1 MRLTHIKLAGFKS
14 FVDPTAISI
23 PGDLVGVVGPN
34 GCGKSNIIDAVR
46 WVLGESKASALRGE
60 SMQDVIFTGS
70 ASRKPVS
77 RASVE
82 LIFDNKLGKAAGQW
96 SSYAEIAIKR
106 IVYRDGDSV
115 YSINNM
121 RVRRRDI
128 ADLFLGTGIGGKG
141 YAIIEQGMISRVIEA
156 KPQELK
162 VFLEEAAGI
171 SKYRERRHETERRLT
186 DTQKNLQRVEDI
198 CQELRKQLQ
207 HLEVQAEVARQF
219 NELQQKLHHTQNLLW
234 LARKKKAETQR
245 TQAEKEIQQFE
256 AALETE
262 TTFLQ
267 KTKNQL
273 EEIRQQHYTVSDA
286 LHESQGTLYATNA
299 EITRIEQEIK
309 YLRETDQRLLQQIT
323 EEEKQLAKNSDEK
336 KNALNSLKHWTQ
348 ESEQAHLAHE
358 ISTQKN
364 IAENE
369 KLPVI
374 EADARA
380 CQESLNECQRSLLL
394 IQQAGKLEE
403 NHLAHALKTLQQL
416 ESRQSR
422 LEQELNS
429 LPQQDVDALATLQ
442 SETQN
447 LEQAL
452 AQQKMALANAEKQL
466 PQVTRSKEE
475 IIKKRQALQQAATQA
490 QARFDAL
497 QRLQRQLESNQALN
511 KWISA
516 HQFDTLPRLWQN
528 IQVEN
533 GWEDAFEAILRER
546 LNSAE
551 FDRLEVIQEWIDD
564 IPPGKWTLFE
574 PTDINVDE
582 SPVNTLKGKQN
593 KNHPR
598 QSILGYV
605 SCNHPAIKSI
615 LNEWLNNVFVIDDL
629 QTGLSEREN
638 LATREILITPEG
650 HMFTRHSLTFFSP
663 DSQLHGVL
671 ARKQELS
678 QISAEIEL
686 IEKNLDQENAR
697 LLTAEQACTAVIETI
712 KVYRQECE
720 QLQHQHHDS
729 QLQMIKHTQLVDRT
743 DQRRKQISEELSDIA
758 RQLEAER
765 LNQHNAQNKITGY
778 AAEKESLQKVLQ
790 QKQAAWKAADQL
802 LTKQRQLTQNT
813 MQEVQ
818 ETAFRKKNCQ
828 NKTKEIQATIQVIE
842 ENAVRT
848 ANKIECL
855 SAERGTIDA
864 DKLNSQ
870 LQDCLSQRITH
881 EAEVSHARNNL
892 EEAASE
898 LQRIEEARMH
908 SEHKLHPL
916 QESLNKARLKEQE
929 ARITENQFAEQ
940 LRTAD
945 ANLET
950 LLPVLEKMK
959 PAALQS
965 DLNRLNAEIQA
976 LGAVNLAALD
986 ELQTL
991 SAREAYLDSQLCD
1004 LREAVATLESVIRQI
1019 DRETRERLMET
1030 YTALNNNLNEVFP
1043 AIFGGGQA
1051 KLILNGDE
1059 ILDSGVQLTAQPPGK
1074 KNSSIQLLSGGEK
1087 ALTALAL
1094 VFSMFRLNPAPFC
1107 LLDEVDAP
1115 LDDSNT
1121 GRFCDLVKKM
1131 SEQTQFLFISHN
1143 KITMEMAQQLI
1154 GITMQEQG
1162 VSRVVAVDIN
1172 EAVKLGNAAVMA

>member
-14 FVDPTAISI
+14 FVDPTAIAI
-23 PGDLVGVVGPN
+23 PGNLVGVVGPN

-70 ASRKPVS
+70 ANRKPVS

-171 SKYRERRHETERRLT
+171 SKYRERRHETERRLN

-207 HLEVQAEVARQF
+207 HLEAQAEVARQF
-219 NELQQKLHHTQNLLW
+219 NALQQKLLHTQNLLW
-234 LARKKKAETQR
+234 LAHKKKAETQR
-245 TQAEKEIQQFE
+245 TQAEKEIRRIE
-256 AALETE
+256 SELETE

-267 KTKNQL
+267 KTNHRL
-273 EEIRQQHYTVSDA
+273 EEIRHRHYAASET

-309 YLRETDQRLLQQIT
+309 YLRETDQRLLQQIA
-323 EEEKQLAKNSDEK
+323 EEEKQLT
-336 KNALNSLKHWTQ
+336 KNAEEKTNALDSLNHWMQ
-348 ESEQAHLAHE
+348 EFEQAHLEHE
-358 ISTQKN
+358 ISAQKN
-364 IAENE
+364 VVENE

-374 EADARA
+374 EADART
-380 CQESLNECQRSLLL
+380 CQENLNNCQRNLLL
-394 IQQAGKLEE
+394 IQQAGQLEE
-403 NHLAHALKTLQQL
+403 NHLSHALKTLQQL

-422 LEQELNS
+422 LAQELNT
-429 LPQQDVDALATLQ
+429 LPQQDFHALSALQ
-442 SETQN
+442 TETQN

-452 AQQKMALANAEKQL
+452 AQQKTALANAEEQL
-466 PQVTRSKEE
+466 LHTTRNKEE
-475 IIKKRQALQQAATQA
+475 IIKKRQTLQQTATQA

-511 KWISA
+511 KWMAA
-516 HQFDTLPRLWQN
+516 HQFDGLPHLWQN
-528 IQVEN
+528 IQVAE

-546 LNSAE
+546 LNSTE
-551 FDRLEVIQEWIDD
+551 FDRLEIIQEWIDD

-574 PTDINVDE
+574 SADIDDNG
-582 SPVNTLKGKQN
+582 PPANTPED
-593 KNHPR
+593 NHKKSHQR
-598 QSILGYV
+598 QSMLGYV
-605 SCNHPAIKSI
+605 SSNHPAIKSI
-615 LNEWLNNVFVIDDL
+615 LDEWLNNIFVIADL
-629 QTGLSEREN
+629 QAGLSERDN
-638 LATREILITPEG
+638 LAINEILVTPEG
-650 HMFTRHSLTFFSP
+650 HIFTRHSLTFFSP

-671 ARKQELS
+671 ARKQELN
-678 QISAEIEL
+678 QISTEIKILEN
-686 IEKNLDQENAR
+686 NLDHENSR
-697 LLTAEQACTAVIETI
+697 LMTAEQACDAASEAI

-729 QLQMIKHTQLVDRT
+729 QLQMIKLTQLADRT
-743 DQRRKQISEELSDIA
+743 DQRRKQINEELVDIA
-758 RQLEAER
+758 RQLETER
-765 LNQHNAQNKITGY
+765 LNKQNAQKKITGY
-778 AAEKESLQKVLQ
+778 AAETETLKKVLQ
-790 QKQAAWKAADQL
+790 QNQAAWEAADQL
-802 LTKQRQLTQNT
+802 LTKQRQLTQKS
-813 MQEVQ
+813 MHEVQ

-828 NKTKEIQATIQVIE
+828 NKTNEIQATIQTIQ
-842 ENAVRT
+842 ENAARLT
-848 ANKIECL
+848 NKLERL
-855 SAERGTIDA
+855 SAERETIDEN
-864 DKLNSQ
+864 DLNSQ
-870 LQDCLSQRITH
+870 LQECLSQRIAH
-881 EAEVSHARNNL
+881 EAEVNHARDIL

-898 LQRIEEARMH
+898 LQRIEEARMS
-908 SEHKLHPL
+908 SERKLHPL
-916 QESLNKARLKEQE
+916 QESLNKVRLKEQE
-929 ARITENQFAEQ
+929 ARITENQFAEH
-940 LRTAD
+940 LHSAD
-945 ANLET
+945 ANIET
-950 LLPVLEKMK
+950 LLPVLEKTK
-959 PAALQS
+959 PATLQN
-965 DLNRLNAEIQA
+965 DLNRINAEIQA

-1004 LREAVATLESVIRQI
+1004 LKEAVATLENVIRQI
-1019 DRETRERLMET
+1019 DRETRERLLDT

-1051 KLILNGDE
+1051 KLILNGNE

-1131 SEQTQFLFISHN
+1131 SENTQFLFISHN

>member
-23 PGDLVGVVGPN
+23 PGDLIGVVGPN

-245 TQAEKEIQQFE
+245 TQAEKEIQHIE

-273 EEIRQQHYTVSDA
+273 EEIRHQHYTASDA

-309 YLRETDQRLLQQIT
+309 YLRETDQRLLQQIS
-323 EEEKQLAKNSDEK
+323 EEEKQLTKNSEEK
-336 KNALNSLKHWTQ
+336 KNALNSLKHWSQ
-348 ESEQAHLAHE
+348 ESEQAHRAHE
-358 ISTQKN
+358 ISAKKN

-369 KLPVI
+369 KLPVV
-374 EADARA
+374 EAEARA
-380 CQESLNECQRSLLL
+380 CQESLNNCQRNLLL
-394 IQQAGKLEE
+394 IQQAGQLEE
-403 NHLAHALKTLQQL
+403 NHLTHALKTLQQL

-422 LEQELNS
+422 LAQELNA
-429 LPQQDVDALATLQ
+429 LPQQDFDALSALQ
-442 SETQN
+442 TETQN
-447 LEQAL
+447 LERAL
-452 AQQKMALANAEKQL
+452 SQKKAALINAEKQL
-466 PQVTRSKEE
+466 PHLTSHKDA
-475 IIKKRQALQQAATQA
+475 ITKKRQTLQQAATQA

-511 KWISA
+511 KWMAA
-516 HQFDTLPRLWQN
+516 HQFDILPRLWQN
-528 IQVEN
+528 IQVEK

-551 FDRLEVIQEWIDD
+551 FDRLEIIQEWIDD

-574 PTDINVDE
+574 SAGIEVDKTPDNTFIN
-582 SPVNTLKGKQN
+582 KQT
-593 KNHPR
+593 KKHPR
-598 QSILGYV
+598 QSMLEYV
-605 SCNHPAIKSI
+605 SCNHPAIKSVLI
-615 LNEWLNNVFVIDDL
+615 EWLSNIFAIDDL
-629 QTGLSEREN
+629 QAGLSEREN
-638 LATREILITPEG
+638 LAVNEMLITPEG
-650 HMFTRHSLTFFSP
+650 HIFTRHSLTFFSP

-671 ARKQELS
+671 ARKQELN
-678 QISAEIEL
+678 QISAEIKI
-686 IEKNLDQENAR
+686 IEKNLDQENSR
-697 LLTAEQACTAVIETI
+697 LLAAEQACTTAIETI

-729 QLQMIKHTQLVDRT
+729 QLQMIKHTQLADRT
-743 DQRRKQISEELSDIA
+743 DQRRKQINEELIDIA
-758 RQLEAER
+758 HQLEAER
-765 LNQHNAQNKITGY
+765 LNQQNAQKKMTDY
-778 AAEKESLQKVLQ
+778 AAEKDALNKVLQ
-790 QKQAAWKAADQL
+790 QNQAAWEAADQR

-813 MQEVQ
+813 THEVQ
-818 ETAFRKKNCQ
+818 EAAFRKQNCQ
-828 NKTKEIQATIQVIE
+828 NKTNEIQKTIQAIE
-842 ENAVRT
+842 ENAVRLS
-848 ANKIECL
+848 KKLESL
-855 SAERGTIDA
+855 SAERKTIDE
-864 DKLNSQ
+864 DKLNRQ

-881 EAEVSHARNNL
+881 EADVSHARNNL

-898 LQRIEEARMH
+898 LQKIEEARMG

-940 LRTAD
+940 LHTAGV
-945 ANLET
+945 NIET
-950 LLPVLEKMK
+950 LLPVLEKTK
-959 PAALQS
+959 PAVLQS

-991 SAREAYLDSQLCD
+991 SARESYLDSQLCD
-1004 LREAVATLESVIRQI
+1004 LKEAVATLENVIRQI
-1019 DRETRERLMET
+1019 DRETRERLLET

-1051 KLILNGDE
+1051 KLILSGDE

-1131 SEQTQFLFISHN
+1131 SEHTQFLFISHN

-1162 VSRVVAVDIN
+1162 VSRVVAVDID
-1172 EAVKLGNAAVMA
+1172 EAVKLGNAAVVA

>member
-96 SSYAEIAIKR
+96 SSYAEISIKR
-106 IVYRDGDSV
+106 IVHRDGDSV
-115 YSINNM
+115 YSINNI

-186 DTQKNLQRVEDI
+186 DTQKNLLRVEDI

-207 HLEVQAEVARQF
+207 HLEAQAEVARQF
-219 NELQQKLHHTQNLLW
+219 NAIQQKLNQTQNLLW
-234 LARKKKAETQR
+234 LAHKQKAEAQH
-245 TQAEKEIQQFE
+245 TQAEKEIQRI
-256 AALETE
+256 ETELKAE

-267 KTKNQL
+267 KTRKQL
-273 EEIRQQHYTVSDA
+273 EEIRHQHSTASDT

-309 YLRETDQRLLQQIT
+309 YLREADQRLVQQIT
-323 EEEKQLAKNSDEK
+323 DIEKQLASNSEQK
-336 KNALNSLKHWTQ
+336 KNALNNLEHWAQ
-348 ESEQAHLAHE
+348 EFKQSHLAHE
-358 ISTQKN
+358 LSTKEN
-364 IAENE
+364 IVENE

-380 CQESLNECQRSLLL
+380 CQENLNDCQRDLLL
-394 IQQAGKLEE
+394 LEQASQLEE

-429 LPQQDVDALATLQ
+429 LPQQDSNALSALQ
-442 SETQN
+442 TETKD
-447 LEQAL
+447 LELAL
-452 AQQKMALANAEKQL
+452 SQQKTALINAEKQL
-466 PQVTRSKEE
+466 PHVISNKDE
-475 IIKKRQALQQAATQA
+475 IIKKRQVLQQAATQA
-490 QARFDAL
+490 HARFDAL
-497 QRLQRQLESNQALN
+497 QRLQLQLESNQALN
-511 KWISA
+511 KWIAA
-516 HQFDTLPRLWQN
+516 HQFDILPRLWQN
-528 IQVEN
+528 IQVEK
-533 GWEDAFEAILRER
+533 GWEDAIEAILCER
-546 LNSAE
+546 LNSSE
-551 FDRLEVIQEWIDD
+551 FDQLEIIQEWMDSL
-564 IPPGKWTLFE
+564 PPGKWTLFE
-574 PTDINVDE
+574 SADVSEPLASPLKNKQTKKHHRQTILEQINC
-582 SPVNTLKGKQN
+582 S
-593 KNHPR
+593 
-598 QSILGYV
+598 
-605 SCNHPAIKSI
+605 HPAIKSI
-615 LNEWLNNVFVIDDL
+615 LNEWLSNIFVIENL
-629 QTGLSEREN
+629 QTGLTERSN
-638 LATREILITPEG
+638 LAVHEKLITPEG
-650 HMFTRHSLTFFSP
+650 HIFTRHSLTFFSP

-671 ARKQELS
+671 SRKQELN
-678 QISAEIEL
+678 QISAEIKN
-686 IEKNLDQENAR
+686 IEKNLGQENSR
-697 LLTAEQACTAVIETI
+697 LLPAEQACSVAIETI
-712 KVYRQECE
+712 KVYRQKCE
-720 QLQHQHHDS
+720 RLQHQHHDS
-729 QLQMIKHTQLVDRT
+729 QLQMIKYTQLADRT
-743 DQRRKQISEELSDIA
+743 DQRRKQIDEELKDIA
-758 RQLEAER
+758 HQLDTEHFH
-765 LNQHNAQNKITGY
+765 QQNAQKKITGY
-778 AAEKESLQKVLQ
+778 TTKKEELKKLLQ
-790 QKQAAWKAADQL
+790 QNQVAWKTAEQL
-802 LTKQRQLTQNT
+802 LTKQRELTQNT
-813 MQEVQ
+813 MHEVQ
-818 ETAFRKKNCQ
+818 AIAFHKKKCQ
-828 NKTKEIQATIQVIE
+828 DKTNDIQETIQVVD
-842 ENAVRT
+842 ENAVRL
-848 ANKIECL
+848 ANKLENL
-855 SAERGTIDA
+855 LEERKSIDE
-864 DKLNSQ
+864 DKLNIQ
-870 LQDCLSQRITH
+870 LQDCLAQRINH
-881 EAEVSHARNNL
+881 QASVSHARDIL
-892 EEAASE
+892 KEAANE
-898 LQRIEEARMH
+898 LQKTEEARMT

-916 QESLNKARLKEQE
+916 QETLNKARLKEQE
-929 ARITENQFAEQ
+929 ARITENQFTEQ
-940 LRTAD
+940 LIAAGAD
-945 ANLET
+945 MET
-950 LLPVLEKMK
+950 LLPILGKMK
-959 PAALQS
+959 PAVLQN
-965 DLNRLNAEIQA
+965 DLDQLNAEIQA
-976 LGAVNLAALD
+976 LGAVNLAALN

-1004 LREAVATLESVIRQI
+1004 LKEAVATLENVIRQI
-1019 DRETRERLMET
+1019 DRETRERLLET
-1030 YTALNNNLNEVFP
+1030 YNALNNILSEVFP

-1051 KLILNGDE
+1051 KLVLIGDE

-1121 GRFCDLVKKM
+1121 NRFCDLVKKM

-1162 VSRVVAVDIN
+1162 VSRVVAVDID
-1172 EAVKLGNAAVMA
+1172 EAIKLGNAAVA

>member
-106 IVYRDGDSV
+106 IVYRDGDSI

-207 HLEVQAEVARQF
+207 HLEAQAEVAHQF
-219 NELQQKLHHTQNLLW
+219 NALQQELRHTQNLLW
-234 LARKKKAETQR
+234 LAHKKKAEAQR
-245 TQAEKEIQQFE
+245 TQAEQAIQRTE
-256 AALETE
+256 SALETE

-273 EEIRQQHYTVSDA
+273 EEIRRRHYTASDA
-286 LHESQGTLYATNA
+286 LHESQGALYATNA

-309 YLRETDQRLLQQIT
+309 YLRETEQRLLQQIS
-323 EEEKQLAKNSDEK
+323 EEEKQLTKNSEEK
-336 KNALNSLKHWTQ
+336 KNALNSLKHWT
-348 ESEQAHLAHE
+348 EEFEQAHLAHE
-358 ISTQKN
+358 ASTQKN
-364 IAENE
+364 VAENE

-374 EADARA
+374 DADARA
-380 CQESLNECQRSLLL
+380 CQDSLNNCQRNLLL
-394 IQQAGKLEE
+394 IQQAGQLEE
-403 NHLAHALKTLQQL
+403 NHLTHALKTLQQL

-422 LEQELNS
+422 LEQELDS
-429 LPQQDVDALATLQ
+429 LPQQDVDTLATLQ
-442 SETQN
+442 TETKN

-452 AQQKMALANAEKQL
+452 AQQKTALVDAEKLL
-466 PQVTRSKEE
+466 PRVTRNKEE
-475 IIKKRQALQQAATQA
+475 IIKKRQILQQSATQA

-511 KWISA
+511 KWMTD
-516 HQFDTLPRLWQN
+516 HQFDILPRLWQN
-528 IQVEN
+528 IQVKE
-533 GWEDAFEAILRER
+533 GWEDAFEAILHER

-551 FDRLEVIQEWIDD
+551 FDRLEVIQEWIEDM
-564 IPPGKWTLFE
+564 PPGKWTLFE
-574 PTDINVDE
+574 PADIDVDE
-582 SPVNTLKGKQN
+582 PPVNNLKEKQM
-593 KNHPR
+593 KNHHR
-598 QSILGYV
+598 RSIMGYV
-605 SCNHPAIKSI
+605 SCDHPAIKSI
-615 LNEWLNNVFVIDDL
+615 LGEWLNNVFIIDDL
-629 QTGLSEREN
+629 QTGLSEREK
-638 LATREILITPEG
+638 LAANEVLIAPEG
-650 HMFTRHSLTFFSP
+650 HIFTRHSLTFFSP

-671 ARKQELS
+671 ARKQELN
-678 QISAEIEL
+678 QISAEIKIL
-686 IEKNLDQENAR
+686 EKNLDQENAR
-697 LLTAEQACTAVIETI
+697 LLNAEQACTAAIETI
-712 KVYRQECE
+712 KVSRQKCE

-729 QLQMIKHTQLVDRT
+729 QLQMIKYTQLADRT
-743 DQRRKQISEELSDIA
+743 DQRRKQIHEELVEIV
-758 RQLEAER
+758 RQLKAEH
-765 LNQHNAQNKITGY
+765 LNQQNAQKKIVGY
-778 AAEKESLQKVLQ
+778 TAEKEALKKVLQ
-790 QKQAAWKAADQL
+790 QNQAAWEGADQL
-802 LTKQRQLTQNT
+802 LTKQRQVTQNT
-813 MQEVQ
+813 MHEVQ
-818 ETAFRKKNCQ
+818 ETAFRKKNCH
-828 NKTKEIQATIQVIE
+828 NKTKEIQATIQIIE
-842 ENAVRT
+842 ENAVRLT
-848 ANKIECL
+848 NKLERL
-855 SAERGTIDA
+855 SAEREAINE
-864 DKLNSQ
+864 DKLNGQ

-881 EAEVSHARNNL
+881 EAEVSHARNIL

-898 LQRIEEARMH
+898 LQRIEEARMR

-916 QESLNKARLKEQE
+916 QESLNKTRLKEQE

-940 LRTAD
+940 LRTAG
-945 ANLET
+945 ANIET
-950 LLPVLEKMK
+950 LLPVLEKTK

-965 DLNRLNAEIQA
+965 ALNRLNAEIQA

-991 SAREAYLDSQLCD
+991 SARETYLNSQLCD
-1004 LREAVATLESVIRQI
+1004 LKEAVATLENVIRQI
-1019 DRETRERLMET
+1019 DRETRERLLET
-1030 YTALNNNLNEVFP
+1030 FTALNNNLNEVFP

-1051 KLILNGDE
+1051 KLILNGNE